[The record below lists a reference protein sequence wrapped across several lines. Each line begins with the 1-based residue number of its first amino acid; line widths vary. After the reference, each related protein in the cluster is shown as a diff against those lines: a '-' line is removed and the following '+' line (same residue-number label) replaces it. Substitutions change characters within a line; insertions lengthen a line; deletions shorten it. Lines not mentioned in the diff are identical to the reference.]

1 MRRLALI
8 AALALVPLPFVAA
21 PASAAN
27 TAFAMV
33 YFTETPSRTGNN
45 YGLHLAVSNDGLT
58 WSPLNQ
64 NNPVATPTQGTLGLR
79 DPYILRRQDG
89 TFVILATDLNGTDFS
104 QRNQFIHVWFSTDLS
119 SFTGYHRLRLNTL
132 QSHTWAPEAFW
143 DPARGQYGIIYSI
156 NNGTRDVFFVNYTTD
171 FQTAS
176 AAQVFFDPGF
186 NVLDGTVFSDGG
198 VNYLYYKN
206 TSNGLLYGA
215 RSNTLNPGSFTTYT
229 SGMIQGNGI
238 EAPII
243 AKALTSNTFYLWGD
257 SYSPV
262 NGEFYAWQTGSISSG
277 SWTAMNQRNYAQP
290 LNSKHASIAQI
301 TATEYNAMVS
311 RWGLPSWSRIKSYNF
326 PDRYMRHSNF
336 NARID
341 PYPFD
346 PFQDQ
351 QWVMVPGLAD
361 SAGVSFR
368 SANFP
373 DRYLRQSNFA
383 LRIDPNDGTAAFRG
397 DATFYRVAGLGNSSW
412 TSLRSFS
419 QPTRYVRH
427 SNFALRLD
435 VLTASSPTV
444 DREDATFRVQS

>member
-1 MRRLALI
+1 MKRLALLL
-8 AALALVPLPFVAA
+8 ALILVPLPFVAA

-27 TAFAMV
+27 TAFVMA
-33 YFTETPSRTGNN
+33 YFTESPSRVGSN

-104 QRNQFIHVWFSTDLS
+104 LRNQFIHVWFSTDMT

-171 FQTAS
+171 FQTVS
-176 AAQVFFDPGF
+176 SPQVFFDPGF

-206 TSNGLLYGA
+206 LANGLLFGA

-262 NGEFYAWQTGSISSG
+262 NGEFYAWSTGSISGG
-277 SWTAMNQRNYAQP
+277 SWTVMNQRNYAQP

-301 TATEYNAMVS
+301 TAAEYNAMVS
-311 RWGLPSWSRIKSYNF
+311 RWGLPSWTRLKSYNY
-326 PDRYMRHSNF
+326 PDRYWRHSNF

-346 PFQDQ
+346 PYQDQ

-361 SAGVSFR
+361 SAGVSLR

-383 LRIDPNDGTAAFRG
+383 LRIDPNDGTATFRG
-397 DATFYRVAGLGNSSW
+397 DATFYRVAGLADASMSSF
-412 TSLRSFS
+412 RSFS
-419 QPTRYVRH
+419 QPTRYIRH
-427 SNFALRLD
+427 FNFALRLD
-435 VLTASSPTV
+435 VLTSGSPAL
-444 DREDATFRVQS
+444 DRQDATFRVQN

>member
-1 MRRLALI
+1 MKRLALLL
-8 AALALVPLPFVAA
+8 ALSLVPLPFVAA
-21 PASAAN
+21 PAAAAN
-27 TAFAMV
+27 TAFVMA
-33 YFTETPSRTGNN
+33 YFKETPNRVGSN

-64 NNPVATPTQGTLGLR
+64 NNPVTTPTQGTLGLR

-104 QRNQFIHVWFSTDLS
+104 QPNQFIHVWFSTDLT
-119 SFTGYHRLRLNTL
+119 SFTGYHRLRMNTL
-132 QSHTWAPEAFW
+132 GSHTWAPEAFW
-143 DPARGQYGIIYSI
+143 DPARGQYGITYSI

-171 FQTAS
+171 FQTVS
-176 AAQVFFDPGF
+176 SPQVFFDPGF
-186 NVLDGTVFSDGG
+186 NVLDATVFSEGG

-206 TSNGLLYGA
+206 LANGLLYGA
-215 RSNTLNPGSFTTYT
+215 RSNTLNPGSFTVYT

-243 AKALTSNTFYLWGD
+243 AKSLTSNTFYLWGD

-262 NGEFYAWQTGSISSG
+262 NGEFYAWQTGSISGG
-277 SWTAMNQRNYAQP
+277 SWAAMNQRDYAQP

-301 TATEYNAMVS
+301 TAAEYNAMVS
-311 RWGLPSWSRIKSYNF
+311 RWGLPGWVRLKSLNY
-326 PDRYMRHSNF
+326 PDRYWRHSNF
-336 NARID
+336 VARID

-368 SANFP
+368 SVNFP

-383 LRIDPNDGTAAFRG
+383 LRIDPNAGTAAFRG
-397 DATFYRVAGLGNSSW
+397 DATFYRVAGLADSSMASFR
-412 TSLRSFS
+412 SLS
-419 QPTRYVRH
+419 QPTRYIRH
-427 SNFALRLD
+427 FNFALRLD
-435 VLTASSPTV
+435 VLTSGSPLL
-444 DREDATFRVQS
+444 DRQDATFRVQS

>member
-1 MRRLALI
+1 MKRLALLL
-8 AALALVPLPFVAA
+8 ALALVPLPFVAA

-33 YFTETPSRTGNN
+33 YFTETPNRTGNN

-171 FQTAS
+171 FQTVS
-176 AAQVFFDPGF
+176 NPQVFFDPGF

-206 TSNGLLYGA
+206 LSNGLLFGA

-262 NGEFYAWQTGSISSG
+262 NGEFYAWSTGSISGG
-277 SWTAMNQRNYAQP
+277 SWTVMNQRSYAQP

-301 TATEYNAMVS
+301 TAAEYNAMVS
-311 RWGLPSWSRIKSYNF
+311 RWGLPNWTRLKSYNF
-326 PDRYMRHSNF
+326 PDRYWRHSNF

-351 QWVMVPGLAD
+351 LWTMVAGLAD
-361 SAGVSFR
+361 PAGVSFR
-368 SANFP
+368 SVNFP
-373 DRYLRQSNFA
+373 DRYLRQSNLA
-383 LRIDPNDGTAAFRG
+383 LRIDPNDGTATFRG
-397 DATFYRVAGLGNSSW
+397 DATFYRVAGLADSSMA
-412 TSLRSFS
+412 SFRSFS
-419 QPTRYVRH
+419 QPTRYIRH
-427 SNFALRLD
+427 FNFALRLD
-435 VLTASSPTV
+435 VLTSGSPAL
-444 DREDATFRVQS
+444 DRQDATFRVQS